1 LSIATA
7 KVQSIVTMK
16 TIAVATETMDTTTM
30 KKIST
35 SKEIVEAVVK
45 ATHKLNV
52 EAVSITM
59 II

>member
-7 KVQSIVTMK
+7 EVQSIVTMK
-16 TIAVATETMDTTTM
+16 TIAVATEMMDTTTM
-30 KKIST
+30 KKLST
-35 SKEIVEAVVK
+35 SKETVEAVVK

-52 EAVSITM
+52 EAVSIAM